1 MLSDYFVLI
10 LLNHTTLY
18 WRKNVPVIEFY
29 VEEFLTVNETITADD
44 LSLLEREITNAINAK
59 NEGDM
64 KSSLN
69 RFEPD
74 KQEPESSQVV
84 ML

>member
-1 MLSDYFVLI
+1 M
-10 LLNHTTLY
+10 
-18 WRKNVPVIEFY
+18 
-29 VEEFLTVNETITADD
+29 EEFLTVNETITADD

-74 KQEPESSQVV
+74 KQEPESSQVQ
-84 ML
+84 